1 MLVLHLKKSCKE
13 TPANICN
20 AGQLRPPCRP
30 LSNIGLYLL
39 IYFYLRSDGED
50 LSKKEKPVFISN
62 NVKCILLGILEP
74 SLALTSG
81 QGSL

>member
-1 MLVLHLKKSCKE
+1 MTSLQFSVKDWIVFIDMFPS
-13 TPANICN
+13 
-20 AGQLRPPCRP
+20 
-30 LSNIGLYLL
+30 
-39 IYFYLRSDGED
+39 RSDEED
-50 LSKKEKPVFISN
+50 QSKKEKPVFISN

>member
-1 MLVLHLKKSCKE
+1 MTSLQSFLKHWIVFI
-13 TPANICN
+13 AIF
-20 AGQLRPPCRP
+20 L
-30 LSNIGLYLL
+30 
-39 IYFYLRSDGED
+39 FRSDEED

-81 QGSL
+81 QGSLSHKTFYNQY

>member
-1 MLVLHLKKSCKE
+1 MTSLQFSVKDWIVFIDMFPS
-13 TPANICN
+13 
-20 AGQLRPPCRP
+20 
-30 LSNIGLYLL
+30 
-39 IYFYLRSDGED
+39 RSDEED
-50 LSKKEKPVFISN
+50 PSKKEKPVFISN